1 MICLTHSDWTNTKKM
16 DLFLTTRNSLS
27 VSAGTFSKKKIE
39 QGFPCILLFFHF
51 FLLNKGYGAMWW
63 WKSLIPG
70 DDWPVSPLSSCSP
83 GSPDYP
89 LSVVAAGL
97 ACSLLTARHEREQLR
112 VFSGPRYR
120 VTSDRPPPNL
130 YNNREYITR
139 QTVLTWENMLS
150 KSKPNAE
157 HL

>member
-1 MICLTHSDWTNTKKM
+1 MIRLTPSQWTTHKKM
-16 DLFLTTRNSLS
+16 DLFLTPRNSLS
-27 VSAGTFSKKKIE
+27 VSAGTFSKKKLTRGSPVFCYFSI
-39 QGFPCILLFFHF
+39 F
-51 FLLNKGYGAMWW
+51 FLLEKGCGAMVW

-89 LSVVAAGL
+89 LSVVVAGL

-130 YNNREYITR
+130 YNNWEYITR

-157 HL
+157 H